1 MLAAAILQAAAA
13 INLPWA
19 RPPPPQKAR
28 IAVLGGGF
36 AGLTAARTLAA
47 DKHCEVRLFDQRDY
61 FEYTPGILRAWVE
74 PGVHKRLVNP
84 IRRLLRG
91 GRASF
96 ERVPPGHGAALEA
109 GAERPLRLTVA
120 LGTEPPVVSYECD
133 YAVLAAGGELAPI
146 TDDRQA
152 PTIVARRARLNAQVD
167 SLMGNASTALVVGV
181 FRSSF
186 CLVRGIPQ

>member
-1 MLAAAILQAAAA
+1 MLAALHLAILQVGA
-13 INLPWA
+13 ISLPWA

-91 GRASF
+91 GRA
-96 ERVPPGHGAALEA
+96 
-109 GAERPLRLTVA
+109 
-120 LGTEPPVVSYECD
+120 
-133 YAVLAAGGELAPI
+133 
-146 TDDRQA
+146 
-152 PTIVARRARLNAQVD
+152 
-167 SLMGNASTALVVGV
+167 
-181 FRSSF
+181 
-186 CLVRGIPQ
+186 